1 MPPRRDEMVDFP
13 FYGID
18 GHYGQVE
25 RYLQTY
31 GGMTFPDTNIMN
43 SQQYLCQQLIEEPYL
58 VILVTGPL
66 TNLNVCHHLIKP
78 THRIFMMG
86 GAIDVPGNVPAAYRA
101 EFNFATDPDAVRNV
115 ISHGNSVIIPLDCKM
130 RFFTDRVTN
139 ALKEKKNRFLIEVFK
154 RFRQQVYR
162 AVNGKEH
169 DHECTEECI
178 SIYDAVA
185 SFVTYLTL
193 FGGPIQL
200 GHKSVTIDG
209 SGAVIPGEHSVQYC
223 ASNSLD
229 PLVKLREVRA
239 AGTDTLIAAL
249 QAATKDFNE
258 APPTIAP
265 TMPPAHVSAR
275 NYEPHSHSHD
285 LGSTSRDSP
294 WMERSDGESDAED
307 HHVTENPDFIG
318 GRPIFD
324 HSERTRLRD
333 PSSSGE
339 DWMERSGGAAGS
351 TSVDYSGGGSSSHSN
366 PDSSYPDTSYPDT
379 PRSGNPGNPAYHFP
393 VEDEDAPRYYDGGE
407 ISDSGPYRDDTVHG
421 GNIFGPPP
429 SSSPT
434 MNQSPSS
441 SRRPG
446 LGSRRGGPFR
456 RRLRFL
462 MTDDVWYPSNNDQW
476 ALFGGSQVCA
486 SGLQQSPI
494 DLLSFDQASKRP
506 LLDPEFEPIHTMSV
520 DTGYSLKWE
529 LKHGVGKTALH
540 RSKVFNALQFHI
552 HTGAEHT
559 INGVRH
565 DIEFHFVHQ
574 AEDGTLGVLGIICNA
589 GESSIDFWAQL
600 ETSFTSATTIDAES
614 LFNSIDMTR
623 YFTYDGSL
631 TTPPCS
637 EGVKWTVVADVC
649 TIPSALL
656 QKIQFHRSM
665 QGNYRTVQN
674 LNGRTIG
681 GVTDSALSLYRY
693 GANYCIQLMRRTVG
707 RMTSGLF
714 MRISMCFHSWNTRSA
729 TLAVRYGEETWKQE
743 AELPFDTSSKIG
755 RYGIQ
760 WVPDRITWT
769 VDGVKIGEVLHKAVD
784 IPDSPLHIK
793 IFVAPTV
800 PRQDMKDLIEH
811 QLHLYL
817 ADYEKLEQNKSKDEL
832 IVLGDS
838 VDYSWRLWLLLFL
851 LCVAVGIWLLWKRRK
866 HQTVDG
872 YILLE
877 EDFNQI

>member
-1 MPPRRDEMVDFP
+1 VQLDEKKKPVPLIIDCDAGFDDSLGVVIAMHFHRLGQYRLKAVTISNGNTQEDHPWNAIHVIVHEIFQQHDIPIYRMPPRRDEMVDFP

-31 GGMTFPDTNIMN
+31 GGMTFPDTNTMN
-43 SQQYLCQQLIEEPYL
+43 SQQYLCQQLIEEPNL

-130 RFFTDRVTN
+130 RFFTERVTD

-162 AVNGKEH
+162 AVNGNEH

-200 GHKSVTIDG
+200 GQKSVTIDE
-209 SGAVIPGEHSVQYC
+209 SGAVVPGGHSIQYC

-229 PLVKLREVRA
+229 PLMKLREVRA
-239 AGTDTLIAAL
+239 AGTDILIAAL

-258 APPTIAP
+258 SPPSIAP
-265 TMPPAHVSAR
+265 TLPPAHVGAR
-275 NYEPHSHSHD
+275 NYERHSHSHD
-285 LGSTSRDSP
+285 VGATSRD

-307 HHVTENPDFIG
+307 QLSTDNPDNFIG
-318 GRPIFD
+318 
-324 HSERTRLRD
+324 SRTIHDEIEHPDRN

-339 DWMERSGGAAGS
+339 DWMERSGGGSAAGS
-351 TSVDYSGGGSSSHSN
+351 TSVDYSSSYSN
-366 PDSSYPDTSYPDT
+366 PGSSYPDT
-379 PRSGNPGNPAYHFP
+379 PRSSYPDTPRSGNPAYHFP
-393 VEDEDAPRYYDGGE
+393 VEDEEAPRYYDGGE
-407 ISDSGPYRDDTVHG
+407 NSDNGFAGPSLHG
-421 GNIFGPPP
+421 GHIFGPLP
-429 SSSPT
+429 STSPT
-434 MNQSPSS
+434 MNHSPSS

-446 LGSRRGGPFR
+446 IQGNPAYHFPVEDEEAPRYYDGGENSDSGFAGPSLHGNVIFGPPPSTSPTMNHSPSSSRR
-456 RRLRFL
+456 
-462 MTDDVWYPSNNDQW
+462 
-476 ALFGGSQVCA
+476 
-486 SGLQQSPI
+486 
-494 DLLSFDQASKRP
+494 
-506 LLDPEFEPIHTMSV
+506 PE
-520 DTGYSLKWE
+520 
-529 LKHGVGKTALH
+529 
-540 RSKVFNALQFHI
+540 
-552 HTGAEHT
+552 
-559 INGVRH
+559 
-565 DIEFHFVHQ
+565 
-574 AEDGTLGVLGIICNA
+574 
-589 GESSIDFWAQL
+589 
-600 ETSFTSATTIDAES
+600 
-614 LFNSIDMTR
+614 
-623 YFTYDGSL
+623 
-631 TTPPCS
+631 
-637 EGVKWTVVADVC
+637 
-649 TIPSALL
+649 
-656 QKIQFHRSM
+656 
-665 QGNYRTVQN
+665 
-674 LNGRTIG
+674 
-681 GVTDSALSLYRY
+681 SALSLYRY
-693 GANYCIQLMRRTVG
+693 GANYCIQLMRRTIG
-707 RMTSGLF
+707 RVTNGMF

-729 TLAVRYGEETWKQE
+729 TLAVKYGDETWKQE

-769 VDGVKIGEVLHKAVD
+769 VDGVKIGEALHKAVD

-800 PRQDMKDLIEH
+800 PRKDMKDLIEH

-817 ADYEKLEQNKSKDEL
+817 ADYEQFEQNKSKDEL

-838 VDYSWRLWLLLFL
+838 IDYSWRFWLLFL
-851 LCVAVGIWLLWKRRK
+851 ILCVAAIAIWKSYYQRK

-877 EDFNQI
+877 EDFNKP